1 MKRVIPLLLLLSSFV
16 VSAELEALKEFF
28 NRKGYVVEKL
38 DDKVIIDLGKDR
50 VKPGEVFK
58 VVKEGK
64 EIVHPVTGEVLG
76 KREEE
81 VGRVEITDTKDKFS
95 FARILEDKGIDKGDR
110 VEVYHGEVC
119 FSGSEEGF
127 FKVSSLVR
135 SLKKGE
141 GCDYLVREFEDG
153 YGVEYKGTAVAF
165 FSKPKPKVVVKEK
178 EEEKTPKGFKL
189 SAKPLMSFED
199 IPLSADLCPS
209 EDEHAYLSVL
219 FEEKVVF
226 YEMVNGEPN
235 EIAKLRLPAGYPVSV
250 QCVRFGEEDPV
261 VLVNMVS
268 GNSAS
273 STIIRFVGDTPVI
286 ERGNIPF
293 MMGVLDKEDPTNTF
307 VGQSFDSRDGWGRVV
322 RLKYEGKE
330 VEEVEPFKVPEG
342 FRIDSAVKKGDLIAF
357 TDGEG
362 YLRVYRG
369 EELLLSEKDFGGSY
383 TSATLEGAYEDED
396 EYTFNPRHFT
406 FSVGGKTLLGFVKN
420 VTSPVNRFLGVSK
433 FTEGE
438 LYALLEDKEPTL
450 KILRGKK
457 FEEAVQSVIPFGD
470 GRILVITGRKGTL
483 PTQNS
488 GDLYEVKIEPIF

>member
-1 MKRVIPLLLLLSSFV
+1 MRRVIYLLLLLSSFV
-16 VSAELEALKEFF
+16 ISADLNALEDFF

-38 DDKVIIDLGKDR
+38 EDKVIIDLGREK
-50 VKPGEVFK
+50 VKPGEIFM

-81 VGRVEITDTKDKFS
+81 VGKVEVSDTKDKFS
-95 FARILEDKGIDKGDR
+95 FARVLEDKGIEKGDR
-110 VEVYHGEVC
+110 VEIYHGEVC
-119 FSGSEEGF
+119 FLGSEEGF
-127 FKVSSLVR
+127 FKVSSLVG

-141 GCDYLVREFEDG
+141 DCDYLVREFDDG
-153 YGVEYKGTAVAF
+153 YGVEYRGTAVAF
-165 FSKPKPKVVVKEK
+165 FSKPKPKVVIKEK
-178 EEEKTPKGFKL
+178 EDKYPKGFKV
-189 SAKPLMSFED
+189 SAKLLVSFESL
-199 IPLSADLCPS
+199 PLSADMCPT
-209 EDEHAYLSVL
+209 EGDHTYLSVL
-219 FEEKVVF
+219 FEERIVF
-226 YEMVNGEPN
+226 YEMVNGVPN
-235 EIAKLRLPAGYPVSV
+235 EVAKLRLPAGYPVSV
-250 QCVRFGEEDPV
+250 QCVRFGEEEPV

-286 ERGNIPF
+286 ERGNIPYI
-293 MMGVLDKEDPTNTF
+293 MGVLDEEDPVNTF
-307 VGQSFDSRDGWGRVV
+307 VGQSFDARDGWGQVV

-330 VEEVEPFKVPEG
+330 VEEGKPFKAPEG
-342 FRIDSAVKKGDLIAF
+342 FRIDSAVKRGDLMAF

-362 YLRVYRG
+362 YLRVYKG
-369 EELLLSEKDFGGSY
+369 NELLLSEKDFGGSY
-383 TSATLEGAYEDED
+383 TSAVLEGAYEDED

-406 FSVGGKTLLGFVKN
+406 FSVIGKTFMGFVKN

-457 FEEAVQSVIPFGD
+457 FEEAVQSVIPFGE
-470 GRILVITGRKGTL
+470 GRLLVITGRKVTL

-488 GDLYEVKIEPIF
+488 GDLYEVKIDPIF